1 MQIEKRF
8 GIALALAAALSL
20 GGAVFAEESSTG
32 DTGTVDTT
40 VKTETTTTAPSPEE
54 LRAKME
60 ARAREAREAAEK
72 KRAEAET
79 KRVEFQTKKASTTE
93 MIKDRREEFQVK
105 RASTTEA
112 LKERREELEA
122 KRASTTEMLKQK
134 REEVRNN
141 LEEKRKENIRAHANR
156 MSERFGA
163 AFDRLDTLAGRIEE
177 RLAKLESVNKN
188 IQTAS
193 AHALVEDALLK
204 IDEGRLLLENLS
216 GEIELALASE
226 DPKVAFAD
234 VRESTNEVAA
244 MVKEAHKLLVDAVKS
259 IKANT
264 PDELENDDNDTEG
277 GSGETATSTATTT
290 AQ

>member
-40 VKTETTTTAPSPEE
+40 VKTETTITAPSPEE

-226 DPKVAFAD
+226 DPKAAFTD

-264 PDELENDDNDTEG
+264 PDELENDDDDES